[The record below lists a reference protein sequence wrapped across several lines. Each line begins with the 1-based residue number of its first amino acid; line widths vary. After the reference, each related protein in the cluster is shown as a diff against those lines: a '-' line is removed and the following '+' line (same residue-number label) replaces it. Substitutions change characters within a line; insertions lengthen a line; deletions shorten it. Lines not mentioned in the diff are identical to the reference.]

1 MAKKPSGKKA
11 AGAKAGP
18 KARGAKKA
26 APRTAKKA
34 APRAVKVAKKAPPRA
49 ARATQADT
57 SGTDIKSIIAG
68 AFLRRG
74 G

>member
-11 AGAKAGP
+11 AGAKAGQKS
-18 KARGAKKA
+18 KA
-26 APRTAKKA
+26 
-34 APRAVKVAKKAPPRA
+34 AKKAPAR
-49 ARATQADT
+49 ARATRPTQDA
-57 SGTDIKSIIAG
+57 STDILGGEMKSLIAG